1 MILKEKILILIILIL
16 LINNTNCQP
25 TNDIDNNN
33 NNNDDE
39 KFLSKLKLLDYLSKN
54 LNSNEES
61 NSDKETS

>member
-16 LINNTNCQP
+16 LINNNTNCQP

-33 NNNDDE
+33 NDDNE